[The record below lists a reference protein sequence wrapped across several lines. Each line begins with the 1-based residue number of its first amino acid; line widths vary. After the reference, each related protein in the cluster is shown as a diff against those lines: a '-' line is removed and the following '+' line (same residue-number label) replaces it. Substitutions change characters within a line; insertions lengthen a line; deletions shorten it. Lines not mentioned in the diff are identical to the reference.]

1 MTASALALTDP
12 TLLRTQAFV
21 NGAWV
26 DSERSYPVVDPAD
39 GARVSVVPDMTA
51 ADAARAIDAAHAAQP
66 GWSALPASRR
76 ATVLRRWYDLV
87 LNSADDL
94 ARLITAEQGKPL
106 TEADAEV
113 RYGAGF
119 IEWFAEEAKRVYGET
134 VPAPSTD
141 RRILVLRQPIGV
153 AAAITPWNF
162 PLAMITRKAAAAL
175 AAGCTIVV
183 KPAELTPLTALALAE
198 LGTRAGLPPG
208 VLNIVTTNAPAA
220 VGTELCRNPLVRK
233 LSFTGST
240 EVGRLLL
247 RQAADTVKKCSMEL
261 GGNAPVI
268 VFDDADLDVA
278 LRGVM
283 NAKFRNA
290 GQACIAANRILVQ
303 SGVHDRF
310 AEAFGSAV
318 KKLRV
323 GPGREPDSAVGP
335 LIDTSALEKV
345 EAHVQDAIEKGARI
359 AVGGKRHVLGGTF
372 YHPTLLTGVTEEM
385 RIFREE
391 TFGPVG
397 AILRFEKEEEAIRLA
412 NDSEFGLAAYLYTRD
427 VSRAFRA
434 AEALEAGMIGLNE
447 GMISTEVAPFG
458 GIKQSGL
465 GREGSRHGIEE
476 YLELKYVC
484 IGDV

>member
-1 MTASALALTDP
+1 MTSSALALTDP

-66 GWSALPASRR
+66 GWSAWPASRR

-310 AEAFGSAV
+310 AEAFGSAIT
-318 KKLRV
+318 KLRV

-465 GREGSRHGIEE
+465 GREGSRHGI
-476 YLELKYVC
+476 
-484 IGDV
+484 

>member
-1 MTASALALTDP
+1 MTSSALALTDP

-359 AVGGKRHVLGGTF
+359 AVGGQRHVLGGTF